1 MTRFADRRTAGQA
14 LAEAL
19 GVYANRSDVI
29 VVGVPRGGVPV
40 AAEVAHALRAP
51 LEILVVRK
59 LGAPMQPELA
69 LGAIASGG
77 FRVVDEVLV
86 RTLGVSAMELAAV
99 ESSERAELVRREGR
113 YRAGRVALSLAGR
126 TVILVDDGLAT
137 GATMRV
143 AIQAVRAAKA
153 TRVIVAVP
161 VAPPETMERLRA
173 EADEVVCLQT
183 PAHFAGVGTW
193 YERFP
198 QLTDADV
205 LALLGS

>member
-1 MTRFADRRTAGQA
+1 MTRFADRRAAGQA

-19 GVYANRSDVI
+19 VAYANRSDVV
-29 VVGVPRGGVPV
+29 VVGLPRGGVPV
-40 AAEVAHALRAP
+40 AAEVARVLQAP
-51 LEILVVRK
+51 MDILLVRK

-77 FRVVDEVLV
+77 FRVVDDALM
-86 RTLGVSAMELAAV
+86 RTLGVSDGALAMV
-99 ESSERAELVRREGR
+99 ESTERAELERREAR
-113 YRAGRVALSLAGR
+113 FRERHPAASLAGR

-143 AIQAVRAAKA
+143 AIQAARAAKA

-161 VAPPETMERLRA
+161 VAPPETMARLRT
-173 EADEVVCLQT
+173 EADEIFCLQT
-183 PAHFAGVGTW
+183 PAHFMGVGAW

-198 QLTDADV
+198 QLTDAEV
-205 LALLGS
+205 LSLMAG

>member
-183 PAHFAGVGTW
+183 PAHFAGVGAW

-198 QLTDADV
+198 QLSDADV

>member
-1 MTRFADRRTAGQA
+1 MTRFVDRRAAGQA

-19 GVYANRSDVI
+19 VAYANRSDVV
-29 VVGVPRGGVPV
+29 VVGLPRGGVPV
-40 AAEVAHALRAP
+40 AAEVAHAVRAP

-59 LGAPMQPELA
+59 LGAPMQRELA

-77 FRVVDEVLV
+77 FRVVDDVLV
-86 RTLGVSAMELAAV
+86 RTLGVSEEELAAV
-99 ESSERAELVRREGR
+99 ESAERAELRRREAR
-113 YRAGRVALSLAGR
+113 YRAGRAALSLAER

-153 TRVIVAVP
+153 MRVIVAVP

-183 PAHFAGVGTW
+183 PVHFIGVGAW
-193 YERFP
+193 YDRFP

-205 LALLGS
+205 LALLAG

>member
-1 MTRFADRRTAGQA
+1 M
-14 LAEAL
+14 
-19 GVYANRSDVI
+19 
-29 VVGVPRGGVPV
+29 
-40 AAEVAHALRAP
+40 AAEVAHAVRAP

-59 LGAPMQPELA
+59 LGAPMQRELA

-77 FRVVDEVLV
+77 FRVVDDVLV
-86 RTLGVSAMELAAV
+86 RTLGVSEEELAAV
-99 ESSERAELVRREGR
+99 ESAERAELRRREAR
-113 YRAGRVALSLAGR
+113 YRAGRAALSLAER

-153 TRVIVAVP
+153 MRVIVAVP

-183 PAHFAGVGTW
+183 PVHFIGVGAW
-193 YERFP
+193 YDRFP

-205 LALLGS
+205 LALLAG